1 MKKRYLLIGIGMSFL
16 LLVGCGK
23 TEAKIEQAPKKASL
37 TAEILQKKPE
47 MIGSSPCYIG
57 DASTIKKQLFNE
69 YSDTPGI
76 AVVGKVT
83 ATESILIQERNFKV
97 PQTKITLLVTKV
109 LTQSGKGLENKKIT
123 ILESAGYDK
132 QTNEL
137 HLSEGTMP
145 TEKNT
150 DVAYVIGKGTDYI
163 KEEHY
168 FPSYGARSTFIKQ
181 GNTYKIKKPVDVE
194 NYKVKRDY
202 GADSKKENEAL
213 NKEMNELIE
222 KNK

>member
-1 MKKRYLLIGIGMSFL
+1 MKKSYLLIGIGMSFL
-16 LLVGCGK
+16 LVLGCGK
-23 TEAKIEQAPKKASL
+23 TEAKIEQPPKKVSQ
-37 TAEILQKKPE
+37 TAEILKKKPE
-47 MIGSSPCYIG
+47 MIGSSACYIG
-57 DASTIKKQLFNE
+57 DGSTIKKQMFNE
-69 YSDTPGI
+69 FSDTPGI

-97 PQTKITLLVTKV
+97 PQTKIILLVTKV
-109 LTQSGKGLENKKIT
+109 LTKSGKGLENKKIT

-137 HLSEGTMP
+137 HLSEGAMP
-145 TEKNT
+145 TEK
-150 DVAYVIGKGTDYI
+150 DAEVAYILVKGTDYI

-168 FPSYGARSTFIKQ
+168 FPRYGSHSTFLKQ
-181 GNTYKIKKPVDVE
+181 GNTYKIKKPVDTE
-194 NYKVKRDY
+194 NYKVKRNYDP
-202 GADSKKENEAL
+202 ANKKENEAL